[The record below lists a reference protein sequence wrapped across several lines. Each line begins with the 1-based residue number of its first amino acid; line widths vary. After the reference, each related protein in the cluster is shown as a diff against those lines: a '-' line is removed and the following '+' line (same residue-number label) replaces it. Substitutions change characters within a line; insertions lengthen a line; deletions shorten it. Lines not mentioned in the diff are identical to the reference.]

1 MLLATTDHLQDRRVN
16 AFLGVV
22 SGYAVVGEN
31 LEKSFSG
38 GIRGIAAGHS
48 HNYAL
53 ELEAA
58 QEKATQQMIERAKG
72 LGANAIIGVDVDF
85 EMSGGAPSLT
95 ILTINGT
102 AIQVDG
108 SQMTETD
115 REIEDTLA

>member
-1 MLLATTDHLQDRRVN
+1 
-16 AFLGVV
+16 
-22 SGYAVVGEN
+22 
-31 LEKSFSG
+31 
-38 GIRGIAAGHS
+38 
-48 HNYAL
+48 
-53 ELEAA
+53 
-58 QEKATQQMIERAKG
+58 
-72 LGANAIIGVDVDF
+72 VDVDF